1 MHRRNFLASSLGT
14 LAAYTALVR
23 DGRAAGTSRVPKLKV
38 TKIRAVRMRGMNSR
52 FVRVYTDQGLTGTG
66 ETLDTVGAEDL
77 INNNFGPA
85 LEGRD
90 PLDIE
95 GIYFNLLSYDRV
107 HDGKASV
114 FLRGAGGGPFY
125 AALAGIEIALWDLA
139 GKALDV
145 PLYRLFGGRMRD
157 KVAVYFHSNDPK
169 TVGEMVRSTKVKA
182 FKTSVDLVT
191 QRGNDAKG
199 LDPGKVSLWSL
210 TNRQIDDISE
220 HVGAMRQAVGPDIEV
235 ALECHTRYDVESA
248 IQIAKAVEQFRPMW
262 LEEAVPSDNPAVM
275 AAVRRATRIPIACGE
290 NVYTRFGFR
299 PFLEEQAVSLIQ
311 PDMSKAGGL
320 LEGKKIAAMAEVY
333 HIPIAP
339 HGVATTLGKTAF
351 AHVCATVPNF
361 LILEWGGGIF
371 NKQFTGLTTDADYRD
386 GFVHLPD
393 KPGIG
398 IEVNEAAVKELLE
411 PGYEL

>member
-1 MHRRNFLASSLGT
+1 
-14 LAAYTALVR
+14 
-23 DGRAAGTSRVPKLKV
+23 
-38 TKIRAVRMRGMNSR
+38 
-52 FVRVYTDQGLTGTG
+52 
-66 ETLDTVGAEDL
+66 
-77 INNNFGPA
+77 
-85 LEGRD
+85 
-90 PLDIE
+90 
-95 GIYFNLLSYDRV
+95 
-107 HDGKASV
+107 
-114 FLRGAGGGPFY
+114 
-125 AALAGIEIALWDLA
+125 
-139 GKALDV
+139 
-145 PLYRLFGGRMRD
+145 
-157 KVAVYFHSNDPK
+157 
-169 TVGEMVRSTKVKA
+169 MVRSTKVKA

-191 QRGNDAKG
+191 QRGNDEKG

-210 TNRQIDDISE
+210 TNRQIDEITNY
-220 HVGAMRQAVGPDIEV
+220 VGAMRQAVGPDIEV

-311 PDMSKAGGL
+311 PDMAKAGGL

-339 HGVATTLGKTAF
+339 HGVATTLGKVAF

-371 NKQFTGLTTDADYRD
+371 NKQFTGLTDAADYRD